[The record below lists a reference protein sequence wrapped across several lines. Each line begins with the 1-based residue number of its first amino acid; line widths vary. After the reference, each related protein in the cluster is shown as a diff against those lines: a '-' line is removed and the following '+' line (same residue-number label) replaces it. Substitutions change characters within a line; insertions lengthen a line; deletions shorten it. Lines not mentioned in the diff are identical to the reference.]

1 MKKLL
6 IVSLLILS
14 LLFSLPVSAVPLADI
29 HLNGPTV
36 DKEITIDG
44 TALPNTWVSLKI
56 TDQDKNIVSFS
67 GVKTGEDSKYSFD
80 LDLIGS
86 SLPLDVTIT
95 YGDNIETFQMK
106 GEEPAPVDKEAL
118 NNKIEDAESLTES
131 DYTEETWAEL
141 EQALETA
148 QAVADNQEATQEEV
162 DNSLKALE
170 AAIDGLKKKGTD
182 PAPEEYDLV
191 IRGRGVSETTYF
203 TIEQLKDAPGLR
215 KVAKTYKWLNSFGST
230 GSDTFEGV
238 YLENLL
244 DDVVKLKSDAKS
256 ITVRA
261 SDGYKR
267 SFNLDSKPL
276 GVYWTDIQGNQIM
289 LAWKQNGSSCGLRLV
304 IGQTDKDHVNKSMWV
319 SDIVEITV
327 NTTSTDPGSGT
338 PGGYEGEQEEEE
350 LIEEIDDKQTSET
363 INVTLNVAPKI
374 SGNTAISSILAS
386 DINNILQ
393 EIEKMQ
399 PKEDKDYKIVV
410 KVNAVSE
417 KQLTKA
423 EVSLTAE
430 VVRSLEKQQNVWVR
444 IMTDLGEIELSPQIL
459 KELSIGSSDIN
470 ISLTHSGD
478 KTLSNDIKDKIAERP
493 IVDITITKGN
503 QNHTD
508 FSGNPI
514 KAAIPYKAKPAEDRN
529 KLLVYF
535 INNKGQSRPLKLSK
549 FDHENNSMKFQT
561 THLSLYAVG
570 YNETYFDDVKDHWA
584 KTNIEFLASREIVK
598 GKSAVQFDPNGNV
611 TRAEFV
617 TMLVNCTDKDI
628 AKSVSEGFDDV
639 ATGAWYFDDINWA
652 VKEGIVKGYG
662 NGRFGPNDVIT
673 REQMAVMTDNFIK
686 AMKARLDIVNK
697 KTGFTDQEKINSWSA
712 EAVANMQQFGII
724 KGKTSGSFDPQGT
737 ATRAEAATILK
748 GYIDSLLK

>member
-6 IVSLLILS
+6 VVSLLILS

-29 HLNGPTV
+29 HLNGSTV
-36 DKEITIDG
+36 KEEITIEG
-44 TALPNTWVSLKI
+44 TALPDTWVSIKI
-56 TDQDKNIVSFS
+56 TDKDKNIVCFS

-86 SLPLDVTIT
+86 PLPLDATVT
-95 YGDNIETFQMK
+95 YSDNIETFQIK
-106 GEEPAPVDKEAL
+106 GNGEIPGD
-118 NNKIEDAESLTES
+118 EDP
-131 DYTEETWAEL
+131 
-141 EQALETA
+141 
-148 QAVADNQEATQEEV
+148 
-162 DNSLKALE
+162 KP
-170 AAIDGLKKKGTD
+170 D
-182 PAPEEYDLV
+182 PDPEDYDL
-191 IRGRGVSETTYF
+191 IIKGKGVSETTYF
-203 TIEQLKDAPGLR
+203 TIEQLKNAPGLR
-215 KVAKTYKWLNSFGST
+215 KVTKTYKWLNSFGST

-244 DDVVKLKSDAKS
+244 DDVVELNSKAKS

-327 NTTSTDPGSGT
+327 NTTSVDSGSGT
-338 PGGYEGEQEEEE
+338 PGKYEGEQEEEE
-350 LIEEIDDKQTSET
+350 LIEEIDDKQTNET
-363 INVTLNVAPKI
+363 INVTLNVAPQI

-386 DINNILQ
+386 DINNIIQ

-399 PKEDKDYKIVV
+399 SKEDRDYKIVV
-410 KVNAVSE
+410 KVNAVSG
-417 KQLTKA
+417 KQVTKA
-423 EVSLTAE
+423 EVSLPAD
-430 VVRSLEKQQNVWVR
+430 VISSLEKQQNVWVR
-444 IMTDLGEIELSPQIL
+444 IITDLGEIELSPQVL
-459 KELSIGSSDIN
+459 KELSTGSSDIN
-470 ISLTHSGD
+470 ISLTYSDD
-478 KTLSNDIKDKIAERP
+478 KTLSDDIKDKIAERP

-514 KAAIPYKAKPAEDRN
+514 KVAIPYKAKPEEDNN

-535 INNKGQSRPLKLSK
+535 INEKGQSKPLKLSK
-549 FDHENNSMKFQT
+549 YDHENNSMKFQT

-570 YNETYFDDVKDHWA
+570 YNEISFDDVKDHWA
-584 KTNIEFLASREIVK
+584 KANIEFLASREIVK
-598 GKSAVQFDPNGNV
+598 GKSAVRFDPNGNV

-617 TMLVNCTDKDI
+617 TMLAYCTDKDI
-628 AKSVSEGFDDV
+628 AKSVSAGFVDV
-639 ATGAWYFDDINWA
+639 ATGAWYFDYINWA

-686 AMKARLDIVNK
+686 AMKAQLDIVNK
-697 KTGFTDQEKINSWSA
+697 KTSFTDQEKINSWSA
-712 EAVANMQQFGII
+712 EAVANMQQYGII
-724 KGKTSGSFDPQGT
+724 KGKTNGAFDPQGT
-737 ATRAEAATILK
+737 ATRAEAATVLK